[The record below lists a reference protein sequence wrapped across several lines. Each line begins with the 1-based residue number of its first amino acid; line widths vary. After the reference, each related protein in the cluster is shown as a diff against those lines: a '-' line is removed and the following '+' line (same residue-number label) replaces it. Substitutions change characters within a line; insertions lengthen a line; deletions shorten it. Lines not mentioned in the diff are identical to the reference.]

1 MSDDRRAASPYWRE
15 SPDRTDG
22 PGIERARRH
31 RVLIA
36 LAKRLTR
43 GRSYQF
49 LRVLSINRRLLRPF
63 LAFNA
68 RLMPFGKLDRRHTEA
83 LILRTAWLCGSRYE
97 WTQHRAMGRE
107 AGLTEAEIE
116 AIGSGPNATPPFPAG
131 GGLDPAREERAPTG
145 EALDPPLRDL
155 LRIVPELLEDHTVS
169 EATFE
174 RLSRSLSPAEILEA
188 VLLVGNY
195 AMLAGALNSFGL
207 PLERAWGTSGGGEAA

>member
-1 MSDDRRAASPYWRE
+1 VSAVERPVSASGSGSEGPRWHE
-15 SPDRTDG
+15 LPDRTEA
-22 PGIERARRH
+22 PGVRRARRH
-31 RVLIA
+31 RALIA

-49 LRVLSINRRLLRPF
+49 LRVLSINPRLLRPF

-68 RLMPFGKLDRRHTEA
+68 RLMPFGKLDRRQTEA
-83 LILRTAWLCGSRYE
+83 LILRTARLCGSRYE

-116 AIGSGPNATPPFPAG
+116 AIGS
-131 GGLDPAREERAPTG
+131 DPEG
-145 EALDPPLRDL
+145 DALDPPLRDL
-155 LRIVPELLEDHTVS
+155 LRIVPELLDDHTVS

-188 VLLVGNY
+188 VVLVGNY
-195 AMLAGALNSFGL
+195 AMLAGALNSFGV
-207 PLERAWGTSGGGEAA
+207 PLERAWES